1 MRIAPAPRIGALN
14 TSATTAPNGRSY
26 PDSADREH
34 IHVLAVLRDE
44 RRAGVSIL
52 RHAEAALPAAASRRA
67 PHHARSAAVV
77 ATGQL
82 PFHDTSRLRGGL
94 DARPVPAGGKGQGAE
109 HGEQTTPQP
118 HSRARVARE
127 REVGDELAHWTSRGE
142 GSSTG
147 A

>member
-14 TSATTAPNGRSY
+14 TSTATAPNGRSY
-26 PDSADREH
+26 PDSADRQH

-52 RHAEAALPAAASRRA
+52 RHAESALPAAASRTA
-67 PHHARSAAVV
+67 LHHAGCGTAV

-94 DARPVPAGGKGQGAE
+94 DARPVPAGRNERRAE
-109 HGEQTTPQP
+109 HGEKTTL
-118 HSRARVARE
+118 HSSCRRRPT
-127 REVGDELAHWTSRGE
+127 GTSP
-142 GSSTG
+142 
-147 A
+147 

>member
-14 TSATTAPNGRSY
+14 TSTATAPNGRSY

-44 RRAGVSIL
+44 RRAGVSTL
-52 RHAEAALPAAASRRA
+52 RHAESALPAAASRTA
-67 PHHARSAAVV
+67 LDLAGCATAV

-94 DARPVPAGGKGQGAE
+94 DARPVPAGGKGKAQSTVSRQRRSLILVPGSHESARLATNSRTGRRGAK
-109 HGEQTTPQP
+109 GVV
-118 HSRARVARE
+118 RA
-127 REVGDELAHWTSRGE
+127 
-142 GSSTG
+142 
-147 A
+147 